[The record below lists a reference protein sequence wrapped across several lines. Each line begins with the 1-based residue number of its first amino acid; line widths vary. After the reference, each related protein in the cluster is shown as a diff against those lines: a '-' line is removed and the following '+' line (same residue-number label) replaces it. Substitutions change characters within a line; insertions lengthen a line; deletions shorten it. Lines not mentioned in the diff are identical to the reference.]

1 MGFIS
6 SADATIHRNQNYN
19 MIDTDTIIQRTNAT
33 AWMLR
38 ARELEAELATARV
51 HIAQARA
58 EAAHERLMRSRLA
71 AEIAAQSTNHNDRT
85 EPRAA

>member
-1 MGFIS
+1 MS
-6 SADATIHRNQNYN
+6 TPTETDSAIERMNS
-19 MIDTDTIIQRTNAT
+19 T

-71 AEIAAQSTNHNDRT
+71 AEIEARETTTNHHDRT
-85 EPRAA
+85 KPKAA